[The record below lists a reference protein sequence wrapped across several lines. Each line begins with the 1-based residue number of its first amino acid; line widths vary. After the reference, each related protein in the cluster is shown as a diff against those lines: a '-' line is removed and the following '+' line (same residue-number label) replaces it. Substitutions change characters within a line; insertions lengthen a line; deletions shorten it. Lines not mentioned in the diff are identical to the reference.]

1 MSRSVSTPA
10 VAPASRLP
18 STTVVVAGLAV
29 LPLLVLA
36 AIALFEL
43 ANWDK
48 VTPGVNALG
57 NSVGGM
63 SKAEGVARLTPG
75 VQRLLDRPL
84 DIRGGDQ
91 TWHTTARD
99 LGLRLDPNELV
110 GAAYEVGRQSGPFDR
125 LGEQLDTAFRG
136 RTVSATST
144 TDRTA
149 LDGSLA
155 NMARQIERPPADAKL
170 SVSSGGPL
178 HAPPPPNS
186 ISAAPH
192 QTHTPFNPP
201 LH

>member
-10 VAPASRLP
+10 VAPASRVP
-18 STTVVVAGLAV
+18 SPTALVVGLGA

-63 SKAEGVARLTPG
+63 SKAEAVARLTPG

-91 TWHTTARD
+91 TWHTTAPD
-99 LGLRLDPNELV
+99 LGLRLDPNQLA
-110 GAAYEVGRQSGPFDR
+110 GPPYDVGRQKGPFDPP
-125 LGEQLDTAFRG
+125 GGAP
-136 RTVSATST
+136 A
-144 TDRTA
+144 TA
-149 LDGSLA
+149 LPRA
-155 NMARQIERPPADAKL
+155 
-170 SVSSGGPL
+170 
-178 HAPPPPNS
+178 
-186 ISAAPH
+186 
-192 QTHTPFNPP
+192 
-201 LH
+201 

>member
-10 VAPASRLP
+10 VAPASRIP
-18 STTVVVAGLAV
+18 SSTALFVGLGA

-63 SKAEGVARLTPG
+63 SKPEAVARLTPG

-84 DIRGGDQ
+84 DIHGADQ

-99 LGLRLDPNELV
+99 LGLRLDPNHPAR
-110 GAAYEVGRQSGPFDR
+110 AAYQDGRQARPIDPLR
-125 LGEQLDTAFRG
+125 DQADTA
-136 RTVSATST
+136 
-144 TDRTA
+144 
-149 LDGSLA
+149 
-155 NMARQIERPPADAKL
+155 
-170 SVSSGGPL
+170 
-178 HAPPPPNS
+178 
-186 ISAAPH
+186 
-192 QTHTPFNPP
+192 
-201 LH
+201 

>member
-10 VAPASRLP
+10 VASTSRLLSP
-18 STTVVVAGLAV
+18 TALVAGLGA

-48 VTPGVNALG
+48 VTPGTNALG

-63 SKAEGVARLTPG
+63 SKAEAVARLTPG

-84 DIRGGDQ
+84 DIHGGDQ

-110 GAAYEVGRQSGPFDR
+110 GAAYQVGRRGNPLAR
-125 LGEQLDTAFRG
+125 LGDQLDTLTHG
-136 RTVSATST
+136 RAVSAAST
-144 TDRTA
+144 TDRAA

-155 NMARQIERPPADAKL
+155 IMAHQVERQPTDARL
-170 SVSSGGPL
+170 TLANDG
-178 HAPPPPNS
+178 A
-186 ISAAPH
+186 IQAAGA
-192 QTHTPFNPP
+192 QDG
-201 LH
+201 LA

>member
-1 MSRSVSTPA
+1 MSRSVSAPVA
-10 VAPASRLP
+10 APASPLLPP
-18 STTVVVAGLAV
+18 STTALVVGLGV

-36 AIALFEL
+36 AVALFEL

-63 SKAEGVARLTPG
+63 SKPEAVARLTPG

-84 DIRGGDQ
+84 DIRGGDK

-110 GAAYEVGRQSGPFDR
+110 GAAYQVGRQGGPFDR
-125 LGEQLDTAFRG
+125 LGEQLDTVLHS

-144 TDRTA
+144 TDKAA

-155 NMARQIERPPADAKL
+155 TMAHQIERAPTDAKL
-170 SVSSGGPL
+170 SLSNSGAVQASL
-178 HAPPPPNS
+178 A
-186 ISAAPH
+186 
-192 QTHTPFNPP
+192 
-201 LH
+201 